1 MTRAGAPASDHAA
14 AERGE
19 RGALRT
25 LWLLCGLVLLASWVA
40 AGIALWRSRAD
51 AIDDWRRFLTSQSA
65 MAAQHADQ
73 TLAAADAVLSRVV
86 QQVDAAGPEDEA
98 AFRRLV
104 GSRQMHETIRDRR
117 NDLPQIDVV
126 SITDQQGQLL
136 SFSRGYPAPDI
147 SLADRDYVTAH
158 RNDPALQVHLS
169 QPVKNRGTGT
179 WTFYLSRKLTS
190 ARGELL
196 GLALVGIESSYFEGF
211 YASLGVDPASTAI
224 LLLRR
229 DGELLARM
237 PHNEAFMGRSFRQ
250 GATFRWL
257 EEQQARQAATPGAP
271 RETTHVL
278 AEPRLTDPDD
288 VRLRIV
294 APTVSS
300 QYPMVVNIMVSD
312 TLFLRNW
319 RNTVRW
325 IVGST
330 LVFNLLALA
339 ATLWILRLA
348 HRRQE
353 TLAELRAARQSA
365 ESASRTKSAFLANMS
380 HEIRTPMNGVLGMT
394 ELLLDTPLTPRQREL
409 ARAAYGAGTSMLQI
423 INNILDISKIEAG
436 KMALESIDFNLH
448 GLLSEQCSLFRE
460 AAQRKSLRL
469 SHRMD
474 PRLPE
479 RMRGDPLRLGQVLS
493 NLLGNAIKFTD
504 TGEVLLQ
511 VELVDE
517 DEHGHRL
524 RFAVRDTGIGI
535 EPTLREQ
542 LFQPFVQGD
551 GSTSRRYGGTGLGL
565 AITQELVTLMGGQV
579 WVDSMLGV
587 GSTFTAELTFGRAMP
602 ADAGA
607 VAGTPPP
614 MPARSTAGLAG
625 CRVLLAEDNPM
636 NVMVATAML
645 ESLGLQVDVAHDGA
659 QAVALALQP
668 GVRHDLVLMD
678 CQMPE
683 MDGFEATRHLRA
695 QGLTVPIVALTAN
708 AMAGDREHCL
718 AHGMNDYLC
727 KPFTREA
734 LAQLLQRWII
744 VADGVV

>member
-1 MTRAGAPASDHAA
+1 MGDAGLSRVGGTY
-14 AERGE
+14 RG
-19 RGALRT
+19 
-25 LWLLCGLVLLASWVA
+25 LWLVCGLLILASWLATGV
-40 AGIALWRSRAD
+40 ALWRSRSD
-51 AIDDWRRFLTSQSA
+51 AIEDWRNSLAIQSA

-73 TLAAADAVLSRVV
+73 TLAAADAVLARVV
-86 QQVDAAGPEDEA
+86 QQVAAAAPEDEA

-104 GSRQMHETIRDRR
+104 GSRAMHEMIRDRR

-126 SITDQQGQLL
+126 SITDAEGQLL
-136 SFSRGYPAPDI
+136 NFSRSYPVPDI
-147 SLADRDYVTAH
+147 SLADRDYVASH
-158 RNDPALQVHLS
+158 RADPSLQVHLS

-190 ARGELL
+190 PDGALL
-196 GLALVGIESSYFEGF
+196 GLALVGIESSYFESF
-211 YASLGVDPASTAI
+211 YGSLGMEWDSTAI

-237 PHNEAFMGRSFRQ
+237 PHNEAFMGRSFRE

-257 EEQQARQAATPGAP
+257 QAQQALKSSRGQPVPSTELLASP
-271 RETTHVL
+271 RI
-278 AEPRLTDPDD
+278 TDPSDQ
-288 VRLRIV
+288 RLRIV
-294 APTVSS
+294 APKVSS
-300 QYPMVVNIMVSD
+300 LYPMVVNIMVSD
-312 TLFLRNW
+312 TLFLRQW
-319 RNTVRW
+319 RSTRHW
-325 IVGST
+325 IIGST
-330 LVFNLLALA
+330 LVFNLLVVA
-339 ATLWILRLA
+339 AAAWIVRLA
-348 HRRQE
+348 RRRQE
-353 TLAELRAARQSA
+353 TLAELESARHAA

-409 ARAAYGAGTSMLQI
+409 ASAAYGAGTSMLQI

-436 KMALESIDFNLH
+436 KLELESIDFNLH

-469 SHRMD
+469 SHRVD
-474 PRLPE
+474 PRLPD
-479 RMRGDPLRLGQVLS
+479 RVRGDPLRLGQVLS

-504 TGEVLLQ
+504 VGEVLLT
-511 VELVDE
+511 VELLGE
-517 DEHGHRL
+517 DAQGHRL

-535 EPTLREQ
+535 EPALREQ

-565 AITQELVTLMGGQV
+565 AISQELVMLMGGRV
-579 WVDSMLGV
+579 SVDSMLGV
-587 GSTFTAELTFGRAMP
+587 GSTFAFELPLGRAAATDEP
-602 ADAGA
+602 AVSGA
-607 VAGTPPP
+607 TPPP
-614 MPARSTAGLAG
+614 APRSSASLAG
-625 CRVLLAEDNPM
+625 HRVLLAEDNPM
-636 NVMVATAML
+636 NVMVARAML
-645 ESLGLQVDVAHDGA
+645 ESLGLQVDVASDGA

-668 GVRHDLVLMD
+668 GPGYDLVLMD

-695 QGLTVPIVALTAN
+695 RGLRMPVVALTAN

-718 AHGMNDYLC
+718 AQGMNDYLC

-734 LAQLLQRWII
+734 LAQLLQRWI
-744 VADGVV
+744 APAGDTL